1 MGTPPVAVP
10 RSVWPL
16 WMTTD
21 TAAAYLD
28 FTRCKDPRDAFRLF
42 ARKNGI
48 VARGRRGDVPLYARD
63 DLDRAVRVVEG

>member
-1 MGTPPVAVP
+1 
-10 RSVWPL
+10 
-16 WMTTD
+16 MTTD